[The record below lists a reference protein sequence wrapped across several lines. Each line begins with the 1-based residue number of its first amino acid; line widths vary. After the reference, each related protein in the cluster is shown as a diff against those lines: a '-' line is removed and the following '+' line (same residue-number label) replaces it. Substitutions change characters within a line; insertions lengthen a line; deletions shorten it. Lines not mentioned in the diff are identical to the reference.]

1 MNPGSDIVRMRE
13 IARERLE
20 KTPRLH
26 TKAAH
31 RLAAD
36 TGDVITYH
44 AQRDNQ
50 GEIAALRW
58 LLVAPQYAIEAR
70 IGDTIRNLG
79 AAKTRGNGTVRS

>member
-1 MNPGSDIVRMRE
+1 MRE
-13 IARERLE
+13 IVRERLE

-36 TGDVITYH
+36 AGDVITYH

-70 IGDTIRNLG
+70 IGDTG
-79 AAKTRGNGTVRS
+79 PFTREEL